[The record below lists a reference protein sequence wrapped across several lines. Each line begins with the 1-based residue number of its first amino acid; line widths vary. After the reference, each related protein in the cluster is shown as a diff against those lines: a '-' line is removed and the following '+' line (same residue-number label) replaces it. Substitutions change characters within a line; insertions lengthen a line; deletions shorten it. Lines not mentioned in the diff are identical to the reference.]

1 MNIST
6 IRERI
11 PALKTCIHLD
21 CAAISPFFQDTL
33 TEMETFLHKRAE
45 KASFDFDSWLEMLEE
60 SRRTVARFV
69 NASSDEI
76 AFMLNTTEGLNTVAH
91 MIPWKK
97 GDSIVTSDLEF
108 PSNSI
113 PWFNLENKGVIVRQ
127 VHNVNGELLMEDIEQ
142 AIDDTTR
149 LVSLSFVQF
158 GNGFKC
164 DLEEI
169 SKLCT
174 EHNAFL
180 CSDVIQGLGAV
191 QLDVRKMGID
201 FFATASY
208 KWLMGPL
215 GVGFFFIRK
224 EHVEEMEPPY
234 LGWFSLKDYENFNRP
249 GLKEVELSDTAR
261 KFETGGKSFALI
273 GGLKKSLDIMSEI
286 GAEPIEKR
294 VLDLSQYVIDNCDT
308 VQTPSDREKR
318 AGIVNIKVSEPEKIA
333 EALRKRNILVSARMN
348 GIRVSTHFWNTEED
362 IDELLHGIT
371 TWKES

>member
-1 MNIST
+1 MNISR

-11 PALKTCIHLD
+11 PALKTYTHLD

-33 TEMETFLHKRAE
+33 TEMETFLHKRAD
-45 KASFDFDSWLEMLEE
+45 KASFDFDSWLDMLEE
-60 SRRTVARFV
+60 SRKTVARFV
-69 NASSDEI
+69 NASPDEI
-76 AFMLNTTEGLNTVAH
+76 AFMLNTT
-91 MIPWKK
+91 
-97 GDSIVTSDLEF
+97 DLE
-108 PSNSI
+108 S
-113 PWFNLENKGVIVRQ
+113 KGVMVRQ
-127 VHNVNGELLMEDIEQ
+127 VRNVNGELLMEDIEQ

-164 DLEEI
+164 DLEEV
-169 SKLCT
+169 SNLCK

-180 CSDVIQGLGAV
+180 CSDIIQGLGAV
-191 QLDVRKMGID
+191 QVDVRKMGID

-215 GVGFFFIRK
+215 GVGFFFIKK
-224 EHVEEMEPPY
+224 EHLEEMEPPY

-286 GAEPIEKR
+286 GVEAIEKR
-294 VLDLSQYVIDNCDT
+294 VLDLSQYVIDSSEE

-318 AGIVNIKVSEPEKIA
+318 AGIVNIKVPEPEKVA
-333 EALRKRNILVSARMN
+333 ESLRNRNILVSARMN

-371 TWKES
+371 TWRES

>member
-1 MNIST
+1 MNISR

-11 PALKTCIHLD
+11 PALKTCTHLD
-21 CAAISPFFQDTL
+21 CAAVSPFFQDTL

-45 KASFDFDSWLEMLEE
+45 KASFDLDPWLQMLEE
-60 SRRTVARFV
+60 SRQAVARFV

-91 MIPWKK
+91 IIPWKK
-97 GDSIVTSDLEF
+97 GDSMVTSDLEF
-108 PSNSI
+108 PSNSL
-113 PWFNLENKGVIVRQ
+113 PWFNLQNKGVVVRQ
-127 VHNVNGELLMEDIEQ
+127 VQNVEGELLLEDIEK

-164 DLEEI
+164 DLKEI
-169 SKLCT
+169 SKLCK

-180 CSDVIQGLGAV
+180 CSDIIQGLGAV
-191 QLDVRKMGID
+191 PVDVQEMGID

-224 EHVEEMEPPY
+224 EHLEEMEPPY
-234 LGWFSLKDYENFNRP
+234 LGWFSLRDYENFNRP
-249 GLKEVELSDTAR
+249 GLNEVELSDTAR

-273 GGLKKSLDIMSEI
+273 GGLKKSLDIFSEI
-286 GAEPIEKR
+286 GVETIEKR
-294 VLDLSQYVIDNCDT
+294 VLDLSQYVIDNCDAA
-308 VQTPSDREKR
+308 QTPSDRKKR
-318 AGIVNIKVSEPEKIA
+318 AGIVNIKHPKPEKVV
-333 EALRKRNILVSARMN
+333 EALRKQNILVSARMN

-362 IDELLHGIT
+362 IDDLMHGINA
-371 TWKES
+371 WKK

>member
-33 TEMETFLHKRAE
+33 TEIETFLHKRAD
-45 KASFDFDSWLEMLEE
+45 KASFDFDSWLDMLEE
-60 SRRTVARFV
+60 SRKTVARFA
-69 NASSDEI
+69 NASPDEI

-127 VHNVNGELLMEDIEQ
+127 VRNVNGELLMEDIEK

-164 DLEEI
+164 DLEEV
-169 SKLCT
+169 SNLCK

-191 QLDVRKMGID
+191 QVDVRKMGID

-286 GAEPIEKR
+286 GVEAIEKR
-294 VLDLSQYVIDNCDT
+294 VLDLSQYVIDNSEQ

-318 AGIVNIKVSEPEKIA
+318 AGIVNIKVPEPEKVA
-333 EALRKRNILVSARMN
+333 ESLRKRNILVSARMN

-371 TWKES
+371 TWRES

>member
-1 MNIST
+1 MNISR

-11 PALKTCIHLD
+11 PALKTCVHLD

-33 TEMETFLHKRAE
+33 TEMETFLHKRAD
-45 KASFDFDSWLEMLEE
+45 KASFDFDSWLDMLEE
-60 SRRTVARFV
+60 SRKTVARFV
-69 NASSDEI
+69 NASPDEI

-113 PWFNLENKGVIVRQ
+113 PWFNLESKGVIVRQ
-127 VHNVNGELLMEDIEQ
+127 VHNVNGELLMEDIEK

-164 DLEEI
+164 DLEEV
-169 SKLCT
+169 SNLCK

-180 CSDVIQGLGAV
+180 CSDIIQGLGAV
-191 QLDVRKMGID
+191 QVDVRKMGID

-224 EHVEEMEPPY
+224 EHLEEMEPPY

-286 GAEPIEKR
+286 GVRTIEKR

-318 AGIVNIKVSEPEKIA
+318 ASIVNIKVPEPEKVA
-333 EALRKRNILVSARMN
+333 ESLRKRNILVSARMN

-371 TWKES
+371 TWRES

>member
-1 MNIST
+1 MNISR

-11 PALKTCIHLD
+11 PALKTCTHLD

-60 SRRTVARFV
+60 SRRAVARFV
-69 NASSDEI
+69 NASADEI

-97 GDSIVTSDLEF
+97 GDSVVTSDLEF

-113 PWFNLENKGVIVRQ
+113 PWFNLENKGVTVRQ
-127 VHNVNGELLMEDIEQ
+127 VHNVNGELLMEDIEK
-142 AIDDTTR
+142 AIDDTTQ

-158 GNGFKC
+158 GNGFRC
-164 DLEEI
+164 DLKEV
-169 SKLCT
+169 SKLCK

-191 QLDVRKMGID
+191 QLDIQKMGID

-224 EHVEEMEPPY
+224 EYLEEMDPPY

-249 GLKEVELSDTAR
+249 GLKEVKLSDTAR

-273 GGLKKSLDIMSEI
+273 GGLKKSLDILSEI
-286 GAEPIEKR
+286 GAKTIEKR
-294 VLDLSQYVIDNCDT
+294 VLDLSQYVIDNCEH
-308 VQTPSDREKR
+308 VQTPSHREKR
-318 AGIVNIKVSEPEKIA
+318 AGIVNIKHPKSEKVA
-333 EALRKRNILVSARMN
+333 ETLRKQNILVSARMN

-362 IDELLHGIT
+362 IDELLHGINA
-371 TWKES
+371 WEKI

>member
-11 PALKTCIHLD
+11 PALKTCTHLD

-33 TEMETFLHKRAE
+33 TEMETFLHKRAD
-45 KASFDFDSWLEMLEE
+45 KASFDFDSWLEMLEK

-69 NASSDEI
+69 NASPDEI

-113 PWFNLENKGVIVRQ
+113 PWFNLENKGVVVRQ
-127 VHNVNGELLMEDIEQ
+127 VHNVNGELLMEDIEK

-169 SKLCT
+169 SNLCK

-180 CSDVIQGLGAV
+180 CSDVIQGLGAA
-191 QLDVRKMGID
+191 QLDVQKMGID

-224 EHVEEMEPPY
+224 EHLEEMEPPY

-273 GGLKKSLDIMSEI
+273 GGLKKSLDILSEI
-286 GAEPIEKR
+286 GVRTIENR
-294 VLDLSQYVIDNCDT
+294 VLDLSQYVIDNSEQI
-308 VQTPSDREKR
+308 QTPSDREKR
-318 AGIVNIKVSEPEKIA
+318 AGIVNIKVSEPEKVA

>member
-1 MNIST
+1 MNISR

-11 PALKTCIHLD
+11 PALKTCTHLD
-21 CAAISPFFQDTL
+21 CAAVSPFFQDTL

-45 KASFDFDSWLEMLEE
+45 KASFDLDPWLQMLDE
-60 SRRTVARFV
+60 SRQAVARFV

-91 MIPWKK
+91 IIPWKK
-97 GDSIVTSDLEF
+97 GDSMVTSDLEF
-108 PSNSI
+108 PSNSL
-113 PWFNLENKGVIVRQ
+113 PWFNLQNKGVVVRQ
-127 VHNVNGELLMEDIEQ
+127 VQNVEGELLLEDIEK

-164 DLEEI
+164 DLKEI
-169 SKLCT
+169 SKLCK

-180 CSDVIQGLGAV
+180 CSDIIQGLGAV
-191 QLDVRKMGID
+191 PVDVQEMGID

-224 EHVEEMEPPY
+224 EHLEEMEPPY
-234 LGWFSLKDYENFNRP
+234 LGWFSLRDYENFNRP
-249 GLKEVELSDTAR
+249 GLNEVELSDTAR

-273 GGLKKSLDIMSEI
+273 GGLKKSLDIFSEI
-286 GAEPIEKR
+286 GVETIEKR
-294 VLDLSQYVIDNCDT
+294 VLDLSQYVIDNCDAA
-308 VQTPSDREKR
+308 QTPSDRKKR
-318 AGIVNIKVSEPEKIA
+318 AGIVNIKHPKPEKVV
-333 EALRKRNILVSARMN
+333 EALRKQNILVSARMN

-362 IDELLHGIT
+362 IDDLMHGISA
-371 TWKES
+371 WKK

>member
-1 MNIST
+1 MNISR

-11 PALKTCIHLD
+11 PALKTCTHLD
-21 CAAISPFFQDTL
+21 CAAVSPFFQDTL

-45 KASFDFDSWLEMLEE
+45 KASFDLDPWLQMLEE
-60 SRRTVARFV
+60 SRQAVARFV

-91 MIPWKK
+91 IIPWKK
-97 GDSIVTSDLEF
+97 GDSMVTSDLEF
-108 PSNSI
+108 PSNSL
-113 PWFNLENKGVIVRQ
+113 PWFNLQNKGVVVRQ
-127 VHNVNGELLMEDIEQ
+127 VQNVEGELLLEDIEK

-164 DLEEI
+164 DLKEI
-169 SKLCT
+169 SKLCK

-180 CSDVIQGLGAV
+180 CSDIIQGLGAV
-191 QLDVRKMGID
+191 PVDVQEMGID

-224 EHVEEMEPPY
+224 EHLEEMEPPY
-234 LGWFSLKDYENFNRP
+234 LGWFSLRDYENFNRP
-249 GLKEVELSDTAR
+249 GLNEVELSDTAR

-273 GGLKKSLDIMSEI
+273 GGLKKSLDIFSEI
-286 GAEPIEKR
+286 GVETIEKR
-294 VLDLSQYVIDNCDT
+294 VLDLSQYVIDNCDAA
-308 VQTPSDREKR
+308 QTPSDRKKR
-318 AGIVNIKVSEPEKIA
+318 AGIVNIKHPKPEKVV
-333 EALRKRNILVSARMN
+333 EALRKQNILVSARMN

-362 IDELLHGIT
+362 IDDLMHGISA
-371 TWKES
+371 WKK

>member
-1 MNIST
+1 MNISR

-11 PALKTCIHLD
+11 PALKTCTHLD
-21 CAAISPFFQDTL
+21 CAAVSPFFQDTL

-45 KASFDFDSWLEMLEE
+45 KASFDLDPWLQMLEE
-60 SRRTVARFV
+60 SRQAVARFV

-91 MIPWKK
+91 IIPWKK
-97 GDSIVTSDLEF
+97 GDSMVTSDLEF
-108 PSNSI
+108 PSNSL
-113 PWFNLENKGVIVRQ
+113 PWFNLQNKGVVVRQ
-127 VHNVNGELLMEDIEQ
+127 VQNVEGELLLEDIEK

-164 DLEEI
+164 DLKEI
-169 SKLCT
+169 SKLCK

-180 CSDVIQGLGAV
+180 CSDIIQGLGAV
-191 QLDVRKMGID
+191 PVDVQEMGID

-224 EHVEEMEPPY
+224 EHLEEMEPPY
-234 LGWFSLKDYENFNRP
+234 LGWFSLRDYENFNRP
-249 GLKEVELSDTAR
+249 GLNEVELSDTAR

-273 GGLKKSLDIMSEI
+273 GGLKKSLDIFSEI
-286 GAEPIEKR
+286 GVETIEKR
-294 VLDLSQYVIDNCDT
+294 VLDLSQYVIDNCDAA
-308 VQTPSDREKR
+308 QTPSDRKKR
-318 AGIVNIKVSEPEKIA
+318 AGIVNIKHPKPEKVV
-333 EALRKRNILVSARMN
+333 EALRSQNILVSARMN

-362 IDELLHGIT
+362 IDDLMHGISA
-371 TWKES
+371 WKK